1 MRLRLIT
8 KIRRICTCVQKPL
21 VPNVIGTH
29 AKTRL
34 GWTSMG
40 FLKSSVD
47 HDQPKRID
55 YWAWTSAGYSADWPN
70 KAKISVQAWAKH
82 QIDSLS

>member
-1 MRLRLIT
+1 MHLR
-8 KIRRICTCVQKPL
+8 
-21 VPNVIGTH
+21 
-29 AKTRL
+29 AKTPCPKCHRYTCKNSIGL
-34 GWTSMG
+34 DIDG
-40 FLKSSVD
+40 FLKSLVD